1 MSTVLEMKR
10 RLSRRPPPETSAAS
24 GPCEIVIFPGVRI
37 ERHDIDLGHR
47 VRKPID
53 SDDFNGMG
61 GSSRRRKS
69 S

>member
-10 RLSRRPPPETSAAS
+10 WSRKAS
-24 GPCEIVIFPGVRI
+24 SQTASTNGPCEIVIFPGVRI

-47 VRKPID
+47 VRKTID
-53 SDDFNGMG
+53 NDDYDGMG